1 MRNQWL
7 FSNAVALKTLI
18 LYISLVLAFF
28 SSNVIICNCQV
39 FLNTSSLESETI
51 SLNSISDCFVVPEF
65 KRAIIRSVLC
75 SSSSNLLVNGKLVY
89 SVNAQTNNVKGNIF
103 LNSGDSVCISSS
115 NLSSYCTINFQ
126 LFGNE
131 CFGDNQT
138 AVPEIQA
145 NTVSNVSLQPSL
157 VSSFVRIVQT
167 SENHGDFFICD
178 LRGSKVYIGY
188 IDSKVK
194 DLNLEFLVSGIYT
207 FSFNNETVRFVK
219 LE

>member
-7 FSNAVALKTLI
+7 FSNAIALNTIKLHI
-18 LYISLVLAFF
+18 FFIVVVFF
-28 SSNVIICNCQV
+28 SNLINCNCQV

-51 SLNSISDCFVVPEF
+51 SLNSNSECFVVPEF
-65 KRAIIRSVLC
+65 KRAIIRRVLC
-75 SSSSNLLVNGKLVY
+75 SNSSNLLVNGKLVY

-145 NTVSNVSLQPSL
+145 NAVSNVSLQPSL
-157 VSSFVRIVQT
+157 VSTFVRIVQT

-178 LRGSKVYIGY
+178 MRGSIVYIGY

-194 DLNLEFLVSGIYT
+194 DLNLEFLVAGIYT
-207 FSFNNETVRFVK
+207 FSFKNERVRFMK
-219 LE
+219 F